1 LELSTAMILRQK
13 KTSPKA
19 KTKSASSVGIE
30 NWLRPPIGELNE
42 EIVRE
47 FLWDVVLLG
56 TFLEDIRRIWANA
69 LGVSGPQ
76 WLILMAI
83 DDLDVGSGVSV
94 VDVAKKIRV
103 RGTFVTAQ
111 TKSLERS
118 HLLVRKLSATDA
130 RIVLMSLTEEARNRI
145 AKLSA
150 RRKKLNAFI
159 FSDLDD
165 RSLRDITDK
174 LTLIRNRVERAS
186 LHLDIEG

>member
-1 LELSTAMILRQK
+1 MTVK
-13 KTSPKA
+13 KKASPKTKA
-19 KTKSASSVGIE
+19 KTASSDGTE
-30 NWLRPPIGELNE
+30 SCLRPPSGERNDE
-42 EIVRE
+42 VVRE
-47 FLWDVVLLG
+47 FLWDVVSIG

-83 DDLDVGSGVSV
+83 NDLDVGSGVSV
-94 VDVAKKIRV
+94 SDVAQKIHV

-118 HLLVRKLSATDA
+118 GLLIREPSAEDA
-130 RIVLMSLTEEARNRI
+130 RVVLMSLTHEARSKI

-150 RRKKLNAFI
+150 RRKMLNDLI
-159 FSDLDD
+159 FADLND

-174 LTLIRNRVERAS
+174 LTLIRNRIEKAAR
-186 LHLDIEG
+186 HLDIES